1 MEQDID
7 CNIILFKK
15 KFPQSIFIIE
25 GLLTFMTFDS
35 NEFKT
40 RANNFNSRLI
50 TMVLVENPKQD
61 CSQWNKKYLQQ
72 FYADATLSK

>member
-1 MEQDID
+1 
-7 CNIILFKK
+7 
-15 KFPQSIFIIE
+15 
-25 GLLTFMTFDS
+25 MTFDS

-72 FYADATLSK
+72 FYADVTLSK